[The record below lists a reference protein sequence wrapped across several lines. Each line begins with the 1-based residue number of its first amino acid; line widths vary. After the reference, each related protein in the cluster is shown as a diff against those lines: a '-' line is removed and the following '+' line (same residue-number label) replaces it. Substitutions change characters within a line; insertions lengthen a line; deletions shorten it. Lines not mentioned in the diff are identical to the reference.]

1 MSLADVCLVGIAL
14 GMTAYVVLGGADFGG
29 GFWDLT
35 AGGAERGRP
44 LRELVRQSMGP
55 VWETN
60 HVWLIFVLVLA
71 WTAFPVAFGSAMSTL
86 YVAGFLA
93 VAGIVLRGTA
103 FALRGQASSRP
114 EARLLG
120 AAFALS
126 SVLAPFCLG
135 AAAGAHARVRPA
147 GNPSSGRGE
156 PGRVLRRRPVP
167 RRQRELPRGR
177 PVAVARAPRR
187 ERGDG

>member
-1 MSLADVCLVGIAL
+1 MSLADVCLVGLAL

-55 VWETN
+55 VWQTN

-71 WTAFPVAFGSAMSTL
+71 WTAFPVAFG
-86 YVAGFLA
+86 
-93 VAGIVLRGTA
+93 
-103 FALRGQASSRP
+103 SSRP

-135 AAAGAHARVRPA
+135 AAAGGSRPDGCRSA
-147 GNPSSGRGE
+147 TPPAIHGHRG
-156 PGRVLRRRPVP
+156 
-167 RRQRELPRGR
+167 
-177 PVAVARAPRR
+177 
-187 ERGDG
+187 